1 MNGHVEGKKDR
12 QTVRQNDGRTDGQKD
27 RGIDDKVKLRN
38 SFLLKEHE
46 TKLKKQL
53 VSQDYEYKNNKK
65 CPVINIEFLYEKKM
79 VNKNYYL
86 RSELEKIRIP
96 KQMTVIQ

>member
-12 QTVRQNDGRTDGQKD
+12 QTVRQNDGRTDGQKG

-53 VSQDYEYKNNKK
+53 VSQ
-65 CPVINIEFLYEKKM
+65 
-79 VNKNYYL
+79 
-86 RSELEKIRIP
+86 
-96 KQMTVIQ
+96 